1 MKRNILVLA
10 TMLVVFVAAY
20 ALLAVR
26 PVQKVRAE
34 PSPCSIST
42 LNGTLGL
49 WGPGDKRANGWALSM
64 LATFDGS
71 GTFTG
76 NHVYGVRNGTTVPGS
91 DGSFSSGT
99 YTVNADCSFTAT
111 TNDLEVFGN
120 HELILNGAAVRAGH
134 EVVGT
139 WYSRDGQSGS
149 FHAESIGSY

>member
-1 MKRNILVLA
+1 MKRKIYVLA
-10 TMLVVFVAAY
+10 TMLVVFVAVF
-20 ALLAVR
+20 ALLVVR
-26 PVQKVRAE
+26 PVPKVRAE
-34 PSPCSIST
+34 PPSCSTSS

-49 WGPGDKRANGWALSM
+49 WAPGTKGVNGWDMSM

-76 NHVYGVRNGTTVPGS
+76 SHVYAVHNGTAARGS

-99 YTVNADCSFTAT
+99 YSVDADCSFTAR

-120 HELILNGAAVRAGH
+120 RELILKGIAVRAGK

-139 WYSRDGQSGS
+139 WYSGDGPSGT
-149 FHAESIGSY
+149 FHAENVTSY